1 MCTVGK
7 RNAAELM
14 TTMSTFSDYAGE
26 PPSYQAGLIIA
37 SKFLSL
43 NLAYCQCLTDG
54 NESCPEAPLLDSR
67 LARAAVPGS
76 NAFRIHT
83 RDHHQLNQDMCKV
96 VHAGDRNQLPTHKMR
111 ESQQGR
117 RAPGKDS
124 VLNQSTASSQSRKQ
138 ILNQIL
144 LKHERKSVLYYIKP
158 IRPELKHGIRA
169 HS

>member
-1 MCTVGK
+1 MLENSSLPD
-7 RNAAELM
+7 RIDHSL
-14 TTMSTFSDYAGE
+14 
-26 PPSYQAGLIIA
+26 
-37 SKFLSL
+37 KFLSL

-67 LARAAVPGS
+67 SARSAVPGS

-96 VHAGDRNQLPTHKMR
+96 VHARDRNQLPTHKMR

-124 VLNQSTASSQSRKQ
+124 VLNQSTASS
-138 ILNQIL
+138 
-144 LKHERKSVLYYIKP
+144 
-158 IRPELKHGIRA
+158 
-169 HS
+169 